1 MPKSPRFQLTPPR
14 TTTIRSVMKLKRV
27 TIENAS
33 ISISHSGSS
42 SSLLRSRSLS
52 PSTFSP
58 TARRSPL
65 ELSRHLERLAILPPP
80 PSAQGFPEGTF
91 LHVCSPPTP
100 ALSTNLL
107 LSDPFRMD
115 VPRIT
120 HARPGSYHS
129 MNDRIL
135 SRRSCFDIFPP
146 IIPSLAL
153 AEPEPEPKQHPPVIY
168 IPAAEED
175 PECLRQYELAAALL
189 SRGNTHRK
197 PSKGKKTCEKKEYIK
212 SHLSQELR

>member
-33 ISISHSGSS
+33 ISISHSGS
-42 SSLLRSRSLS
+42 LLRSRSLS
-52 PSTFSP
+52 PSTFSS

-65 ELSRHLERLAILPPP
+65 RHIERLAILPPP

-91 LHVCSPPTP
+91 LHVCSPPPP
-100 ALSTNLL
+100 ALYTNLL
-107 LSDPFRMD
+107 LSDSPFRMD

-120 HARPGSYHS
+120 HARPGSYNS
-129 MNDRIL
+129 MNDLIL

-153 AEPEPEPKQHPPVIY
+153 AEPEPEPEPRQHPPVIY

-197 PSKGKKTCEKKEYIK
+197 RSKGKKTCEKKEYTK

>member
-27 TIENAS
+27 SIENGSIPIAS
-33 ISISHSGSS
+33 SS
-42 SSLLRSRSLS
+42 SSLLRNRSLS
-52 PSTFSP
+52 PSTLSP

-65 ELSRHLERLAILPPP
+65 ERSRHLERLAILPPP

-91 LHVCSPPTP
+91 LHVSSPPP
-100 ALSTNLL
+100 ALYTNLL
-107 LSDPFRMD
+107 RSDSPFRMD

-120 HARPGSYHS
+120 HARPGSYS
-129 MNDRIL
+129 SLNDLIL

-146 IIPSLAL
+146 IIPTLAL
-153 AEPEPEPKQHPPVIY
+153 PEPEPEPKQYPPVIH
-168 IPAAEED
+168 IPAAEDD
-175 PECLRQYELAAALL
+175 PECLLQYELAAALL

-197 PSKGKKTCEKKEYIK
+197 RAEGTNTCVKKEYIK
-212 SHLSQELR
+212 SHLSQEVR

>member
-27 TIENAS
+27 SIENAS
-33 ISISHSGSS
+33 IAISHSGSAS
-42 SSLLRSRSLS
+42 SSLLRSRSRS
-52 PSTFSP
+52 PS
-58 TARRSPL
+58 ARRSVRSPL
-65 ELSRHLERLAILPPP
+65 DLSRHLAIFPPP

-91 LHVCSPPTP
+91 LHVSTPLPP
-100 ALSTNLL
+100 ALYTNLL
-107 LSDPFRMD
+107 LSDFPFRTD

-120 HARPGSYHS
+120 HPRPGSYNG
-129 MNDRIL
+129 MNDLIL

-146 IIPSLAL
+146 IIPSFVLPQP
-153 AEPEPEPKQHPPVIY
+153 EPEPEPRQHPPVIY
-168 IPAAEED
+168 IPAAEDD

-197 PSKGKKTCEKKEYIK
+197 RSKGKTACEKKEYIK